1 VYVKQIKN
9 GNKLHRSGLLVAL
22 LLGLAITNLAWA
34 ASAKKDNVV
43 RDLDYGVVL
52 YNYFQEQYFEAAV
65 HLMASKELGRIPH
78 HLDDSDLLL
87 GGVLL
92 SYGLHQEAESVFS
105 RLIDEGAPPDIRD
118 KTWFSIGK
126 IRYQKGLQADAIRAF
141 EQIGDSLEKDMF
153 TESQLLLA
161 NLLMGRGEFK
171 QASGILKKLP
181 GHSTDATFAK
191 YNLGISLFR
200 SGREIEGSEFLAEVG
215 RIKSFDPE
223 VMALRDKAN
232 LALGYALLGQEESS
246 RARAFFQLVRLK
258 GPFSNKALLGFGW
271 SHAMQKDFES
281 ALTSWMELR
290 SRKLTDSSVYE
301 AQLAVG
307 YALEQL
313 QAYPQSMQSY
323 LEAIDL
329 FKKEMSR
336 LDGAMKEVRN
346 GKLMNYLVSQALGDE
361 KGVINE
367 KGLLKEVP
375 EFRFIT
381 GIVSGHQ
388 FHEAIKNLRDLQ
400 LLRNNL
406 KHWGGAIPTY
416 KDMLRLRRQ
425 TYEERLPELMPEKD
439 DFRLAAFQ
447 DERALYEEEYRRI
460 VYEHDIRAVAT
471 AKEAALLTRLDGI
484 KGRLQKVGRRMNTNQ
499 YGDYEN
505 KYHLYRGLLEW
516 EISTSFNQRAWN
528 MRKGLNQLDKEIKK
542 TETQQQTIMLAK
554 KRAPKGFEGYDRQIT
569 RMDNRVKSLQKRIDT
584 VYSEQQ
590 QRVQDIIIAELSW
603 LKERL
608 SEYMDQAQ
616 FSLARL
622 QDIASGQN

>member
-1 VYVKQIKN
+1 VVFVKQLKKWKI
-9 GNKLHRSGLLVAL
+9 HQIPGLLVL
-22 LLGLAITNLAWA
+22 LLSLTIPGLAWA
-34 ASAKKDNVV
+34 GSAKKSTVV

-52 YNYFQEQYFEAAV
+52 YNFFRGKYFDAAV

-87 GGVLL
+87 GGLLL
-92 SYGLHQEAESVFS
+92 SYGLHQEAELVFS
-105 RLIDEGAPPDIRD
+105 RLIDDGVAPHIRD
-118 KTWFSIGK
+118 ETWFSIGK
-126 IRYQKGLQADAIRAF
+126 IRYQKGLQDDAIRAF
-141 EQIGDSLEKDMF
+141 EQIQGSLKKDMLA
-153 TESQLLLA
+153 ESHLLLA
-161 NLLMGRGEFK
+161 NLLMARGEFK
-171 QASGILKKLP
+171 QASTILEKLP
-181 GHSTDATFAK
+181 GHSVDAVFAK

-200 SGREIEGSEFLAEVG
+200 SGREIEGAEYLAEVG
-215 RIKSFDPE
+215 RIKDTDAE
-223 VMALRDKAN
+223 VLALRDKAN

-246 RARAFFQLVRLK
+246 KARAFFQLVRLK

-301 AQLAVG
+301 SQLAVG

-313 QAYPQSMQSY
+313 KAYPQSMQSY
-323 LEAIDL
+323 LEAITL
-329 FKKEMSR
+329 FKDEKLR

-346 GKLMNYLVSQALGDE
+346 GELMSYLVSQALGE
-361 KGVINE
+361 KTGVISE
-367 KGLLKEVP
+367 KGLLQEVP

-406 KHWGGAIPTY
+406 KYWGNAIPTY

-425 TYEERLPELMPEKD
+425 AYEERLPRLMPGEGDFKLVAVKDEKT
-439 DFRLAAFQ
+439 
-447 DERALYEEEYRRI
+447 LYEEEYRRI
-460 VYEHDIRAVAT
+460 VYEQDIRAVAT
-471 AKEAALLTRLDGI
+471 GKEAKLLNRLDTI
-484 KGRLQKVGRRMNTNQ
+484 KERLQKVGQRMNTKQ
-499 YGDYEN
+499 YGRYEN
-505 KYHLYRGLLEW
+505 KYRLYRGLLEW

-528 MRKGLNQLDKEIKK
+528 MRKGLNQLDREIKK
-542 TETQQQTIMLAK
+542 TETQQKNIQLAK
-554 KRAPKGFEGYDRQIT
+554 KRAPKGFEGYDRQIV
-569 RMDNRVKSLQKRIDT
+569 RMGKRVKELQARIDT
-584 VYSEQQ
+584 VYALQQ
-590 QRVQDIIIAELSW
+590 QQVQDIIIAELSW

-622 QDIASGQN
+622 QDIASEQN